1 MFDTDAATFLA
12 DLGEVVT
19 WVSSPVTPA
28 PTGPMVFDLPDT
40 DLASGEV
47 ISADYEVTFETAAW
61 PGLKR
66 GDRLSIA
73 GTGAGLVYKL
83 RTDPQRDGDGVF
95 SHVKLS
101 RV

>member
-1 MFDTDAATFLA
+1 MFAADAATFLA
-12 DLGEVVT
+12 DFGELVV
-19 WVSSPVTPA
+19 WVSSHVTPV
-28 PTGPMVFDLPDT
+28 PTGRMTFDLPDT

-47 ISADYEVTFETAAW
+47 ISADFEVTFETAAW

-66 GDRLSIA
+66 GERLSIA
-73 GTGAGLVYKL
+73 GTGGGLVYKL

-95 SHVKLS
+95 SHVKLT

>member
-1 MFDTDAATFLA
+1 MFASDAAVFLA
-12 DLGEVVT
+12 DLGEGVT
-19 WVSSPVTPA
+19 WVSSPVVPL
-28 PTGPMVFDLPDT
+28 PVGLMIFGLPDT

-47 ISADYEVTFETAAW
+47 ISADYEVAFETAAW

-101 RV
+101 QV